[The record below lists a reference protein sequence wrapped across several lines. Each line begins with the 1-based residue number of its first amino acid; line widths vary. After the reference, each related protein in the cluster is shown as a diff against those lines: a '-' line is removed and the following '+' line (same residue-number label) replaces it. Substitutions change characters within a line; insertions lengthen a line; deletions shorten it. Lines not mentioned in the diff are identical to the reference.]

1 VVEGQPS
8 RVRCVGELRYG
19 ELGTDVA
26 DEVGHFAQIAWQAMV
41 EK

>member
-1 VVEGQPS
+1 VVEGLAS
-8 RVRCVGELRYG
+8 RVRRVGELRRG
-19 ELGTDVA
+19 ELGTDVD